1 MEGAKGEIRFY
12 SEKDDYGYF
21 CNYYAAPI
29 EVEGR
34 VWPTSEHYY
43 QGMKFLDAEVQGKV
57 RKAETPKKAKGLGR
71 NKDHHLREDWDQVK
85 DDVMYEALT
94 AKFTQHSDLQQYL
107 LETNAKRLVEHTDR
121 DSYWGDGGDGSGQ
134 NKLGVLL
141 MRVREAIKE
150 KSL

>member
-43 QGMKFLDAEVQGKV
+43 
-57 RKAETPKKAKGLGR
+57 
-71 NKDHHLREDWDQVK
+71 
-85 DDVMYEALT
+85 
-94 AKFTQHSDLQQYL
+94 
-107 LETNAKRLVEHTDR
+107 
-121 DSYWGDGGDGSGQ
+121 
-134 NKLGVLL
+134 
-141 MRVREAIKE
+141 
-150 KSL
+150 